1 MWSLQANI
9 TETTLRYTRGEHAQ
23 PSRRRVSMKF
33 SLSES
38 ESYYSLPHSSPSP
51 TANPLERWKR
61 LGTSWFG
68 VVCEIEG
75 VLTKDLHEL
84 HMSAWRQVAVEENL
98 AQPTEYDMKRFVN
111 VKTEQ
116 LVSQIFRWTNDK
128 DEIRRL
134 LSRKQQLLLTSLQ
147 REPRTLIRRE
157 TTSFLSHLST
167 MDIPFVLLS
176 QERLTDV
183 QQMLAY
189 ISLEKDILEVPLDKN
204 INTSLNII
212 TAEDFCYGLPDSECL
227 IRASDLLER
236 PFERVAVIASS
247 LHALEA
253 AQELNMRTVM
263 VAGRHR
269 VWELKGADLVVH
281 GLDEISFQNMKNM
294 FHDV

>member
-1 MWSLQANI
+1 MS
-9 TETTLRYTRGEHAQ
+9 T
-23 PSRRRVSMKF
+23 KF
-33 SLSES
+33 SLRDS
-38 ESYYSLPHSSPSP
+38 ESYYSLPDSSSI
-51 TANPLERWKR
+51 ANPLERWKR

-84 HMSAWRQVAVEENL
+84 HMSAWRQVAAEENL
-98 AQPTEYDMKRFVN
+98 VQPTEYDMKRFVN

-134 LSRKQQLLLTSLQ
+134 LSRKQQLLLTSLK
-147 REPRTLIRRE
+147 REQRTLIRRE
-157 TTSFLSHLST
+157 TTSFLSHIST
-167 MDIPFVLLS
+167 MEIPFVLLS

-183 QQMLAY
+183 QQMLEY
-189 ISLEKDILEVPLDKN
+189 ISLEKDILQVPMDKNKN

-236 PFERVAVIASS
+236 PFERVVVIASS

-263 VAGRHR
+263 VAGRHK

-294 FHDV
+294 FHEV

>member
-9 TETTLRYTRGEHAQ
+9 AETTLRYTRGKHAQ
-23 PSRRRVSMKF
+23 PTRRRVRTKF
-33 SLSES
+33 SLRDS
-38 ESYYSLPHSSPSP
+38 ESYYSLPNSS
-51 TANPLERWKR
+51 TIANPLERWKR

-84 HMSAWRQVAVEENL
+84 HMSAWRQVAAEENL
-98 AQPTEYDMKRFVN
+98 VQPTEYDMKRFVN

-134 LSRKQQLLLTSLQ
+134 LSRKQQLLLISLKREQ
-147 REPRTLIRRE
+147 RMLIRRE
-157 TTSFLSHLST
+157 TTSFLSHIST

-183 QQMLAY
+183 QQMLEY
-189 ISLEKDILEVPLDKN
+189 ISLEKDILQVPMDKNKN

-227 IRASDLLER
+227 LQASDILER
-236 PFERVAVIASS
+236 PFERVVVIASS

-263 VAGRHR
+263 VAGRHK